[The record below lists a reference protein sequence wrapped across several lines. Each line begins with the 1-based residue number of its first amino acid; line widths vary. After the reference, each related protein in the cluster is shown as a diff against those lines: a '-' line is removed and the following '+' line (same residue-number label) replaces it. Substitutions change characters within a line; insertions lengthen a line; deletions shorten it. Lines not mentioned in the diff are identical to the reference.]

1 MTFKFEVGPV
11 LLVQVVSPE
20 TPVTTQVGVPIGDA
34 PPVGPVTV
42 AVNVMDEPKVAVDA
56 PLTTETVGVPLATVT
71 VLGLPVA
78 ATEL

>member
-1 MTFKFEVGPV
+1 M
-11 LLVQVVSPE
+11 LLVQVVIPV

-42 AVNVMDEPKVAVDA
+42 AVNVMDDQSVAEEAFAD
-56 PLTTETVGVPLATVT
+56 TETVGVPFATVT
-71 VLGLPVA
+71 ELGLPVA